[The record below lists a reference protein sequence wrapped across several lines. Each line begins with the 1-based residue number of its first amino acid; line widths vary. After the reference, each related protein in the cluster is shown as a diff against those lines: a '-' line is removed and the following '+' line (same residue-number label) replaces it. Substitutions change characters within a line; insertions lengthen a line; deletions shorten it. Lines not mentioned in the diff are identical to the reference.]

1 MREADQTP
9 NSDDTLQLSSQR
21 GQQQLL
27 KGSILKDIIFESWI
41 IMFENCQVR
50 TTFISF
56 GETDIKMSFLAGD
69 A

>member
-50 TTFISF
+50 TTFISS
-56 GETDIKMSFLAGD
+56 GETDTKLSFLAGD